1 MSTPETTIKISKRT
15 VDAAALK
22 DRPYRIWDS
31 NLKGFNVRIHPSG
44 TKTYYAQY
52 RVGGGRK
59 AQQRS
64 YKIGRHG
71 VITADQARAEALQI
85 LSLAARGED
94 PAGERAEQRVA
105 LTIDELC
112 DLYLAEGMGTKKAST
127 IQTDTYRIDRHIRPL
142 LGKKTVAGVTRSDV
156 ERFLRDVAN
165 GKTAAKPEKARKRT
179 DPMARGGKGTATRTV
194 RLLGG
199 ILTFAVTRGLRADN
213 PVRGVKLY
221 KDNQAQ
227 RFLSPEELSRLG
239 AVLREQPADSR
250 GAAIIRLLVFTGCR
264 KGEIEKLR
272 WSEIDWDTEC
282 LRLPDTKTGHKIVPV
297 NALILDLLKALPRHE
312 ASPFVFPA
320 SNNPQK
326 HYTGTATFWP
336 RIAEKAG
343 LTDVRLH
350 DLRHT
355 YASNG
360 LREGL
365 SLVEIGRL
373 LGHKDVKTTAQ
384 YAHLAE
390 DQLRRG
396 VDKSTSSLA
405 RALG

>member
-1 MSTPETTIKISKRT
+1 M
-15 VDAAALK
+15 
-22 DRPYRIWDS
+22 
-31 NLKGFNVRIHPSG
+31 
-44 TKTYYAQY
+44 
-52 RVGGGRK
+52 
-59 AQQRS
+59 
-64 YKIGRHG
+64 
-71 VITADQARAEALQI
+71 
-85 LSLAARGED
+85 
-94 PAGERAEQRVA
+94 
-105 LTIDELC
+105 
-112 DLYLAEGMGTKKAST
+112 
-127 IQTDTYRIDRHIRPL
+127 
-142 LGKKTVAGVTRSDV
+142 
-156 ERFLRDVAN
+156 
-165 GKTAAKPEKARKRT
+165 
-179 DPMARGGKGTATRTV
+179 
-194 RLLGG
+194 
-199 ILTFAVTRGLRADN
+199 
-213 PVRGVKLY
+213 
-221 KDNQAQ
+221 
-227 RFLSPEELSRLG
+227 
-239 AVLREQPADSR
+239 
-250 GAAIIRLLVFTGCR
+250 
-264 KGEIEKLR
+264 
-272 WSEIDWDTEC
+272 
-282 LRLPDTKTGHKIVPV
+282 PV